1 MISIIIVWF
10 SAIVTHTIESIGYW
24 GIGVLMAI
32 ESANIPVPSEIIMPF
47 SGFLVTRGIFLFWL
61 VVFVGALGNLVGS
74 LFSYYLGVFGGRKFL
89 EKYGKFLFIHKHD
102 IQKANKWF
110 EHWGGSVAFFSRM
123 LPIVRTFISFPAG
136 VARMNVWKFSIYSF
150 AGSFLWSAM
159 LTYAGFWAGENWHFL
174 SPYFHKFDWLIISLV
189 LVGAVWWITRYVRE
203 LKVKS

>member
-136 VARMNVWKFSIYSF
+136 VARMHVWKFSIYTF
-150 AGSFLWSAM
+150 A
-159 LTYAGFWAGENWHFL
+159 
-174 SPYFHKFDWLIISLV
+174 
-189 LVGAVWWITRYVRE
+189 
-203 LKVKS
+203 